1 MISLPVSDPR
11 QAEPLLRAIVAT
23 SHEAVVAEDAT
34 GRIAAINQRFLELI
48 GWTIDYSGQPLDDL
62 VSAWVSRVAHPQ
74 ALEDYFANCRSASPP
89 DHPVE
94 LQPNPG
100 QVVEARF
107 LSIPGAEGTRFR
119 VWFFQEWRNSA
130 LAWVS
135 HEIKNPLNAVLG
147 FSELLAE
154 ALGNE
159 TAPEPVKASLRGLRI
174 GAKHLQSVLGDLLDL
189 TRLES
194 GVVEIHPE
202 WMNLLSF
209 LEDLDDLFRT
219 RFRRRG
225 LEFLI
230 EPPTGPTMELWTDPG
245 RLSQIMSNLLSNA
258 LRFTKRGWVAL
269 RVVQK
274 GASWEFAVE
283 DSGVGI
289 PADQRQTIFEPFVQK
304 QGQDSQHFGGTGL
317 GLAICRTLAQS
328 LDGRLGLESTV
339 GSGSRFT
346 LTFDQL
352 QFRPEARRPADS
364 GSSPLPKLTLLVADD
379 ERTNFLLVQGFL
391 RGTQVSIITAS
402 DGLEAIEMWKT
413 HHPQVVL
420 MDLRMPSLSGLEA
433 GRRIRAMDGNG
444 RTRLLAMSATR
455 MSQTEVFEGRTVWSG
470 FLEKPFAKK
479 DFLKFL
485 SNHLSLVD

>member
-1 MISLPVSDPR
+1 
-11 QAEPLLRAIVAT
+11 
-23 SHEAVVAEDAT
+23 
-34 GRIAAINQRFLELI
+34 
-48 GWTIDYSGQPLDDL
+48 
-62 VSAWVSRVAHPQ
+62 
-74 ALEDYFANCRSASPP
+74 
-89 DHPVE
+89 
-94 LQPNPG
+94 
-100 QVVEARF
+100 
-107 LSIPGAEGTRFR
+107 
-119 VWFFQEWRNSA
+119 
-130 LAWVS
+130 
-135 HEIKNPLNAVLG
+135 
-147 FSELLAE
+147 
-154 ALGNE
+154 
-159 TAPEPVKASLRGLRI
+159 
-174 GAKHLQSVLGDLLDL
+174 LGDLLDL

-202 WMNLLSF
+202 WMNLPSF

-225 LEFLI
+225 LEFLV
-230 EPPTGPTMELWTDPG
+230 EPPTGPTMELLTDPG
-245 RLSQIMSNLLSNA
+245 RLSQILSNLLSNA

-274 GASWEFAVE
+274 GPSWEFAVE

-304 QGQDSQHFGGTGL
+304 QGQDSQRFGGTGL

-328 LDGRLGLESTV
+328 LDARLGLESTV

-364 GSSPLPKLTLLVADD
+364 GSSSLPKLTLLVADD

-402 DGLEAIEMWKT
+402 DGLEAIEMWKA

-433 GRRIRAMDGNG
+433 GRRIRALDASG
-444 RTRLLAMSATR
+444 RTRLLAMSATK